1 MATKRGTWD
10 YREQF
15 GEEFGRT
22 YFRRFDPGVTSSIGI
37 GTYLGAPT
45 DSADEQYYRALVDAI
60 ESGVN
65 HLDTAINYRCQRSER
80 IVGDAI
86 ADAAIDRDAIVLATK
101 GGFIPFDEEK
111 PADPGGYISEEFIQN
126 GAVDAAA
133 LARGCHALTPAF
145 IDSMLDQSQTN
156 LAVDYIDCYYIHNP
170 ETQLTVRSRT
180 AVYDQLTAAF
190 EQLERRRVAGDI
202 GGYGVASWN
211 AFRVPPSHDS
221 YLSLP
226 RVIACAET
234 AADTVGVDDCGFMAV
249 QLPFN
254 IQMADAFTTTAHPD
268 PERADDATMQKDT
281 IGVNQNQNQN
291 QSISDTKVN
300 TDNTTTQVSALRY
313 AQERG
318 INIIA
323 SATLAQGELTSE
335 DAIPPAVDS
344 KLSGETPAQR
354 AINFTRSAPGVTTA
368 LVGTGSPE
376 HVSENVT
383 AGTFDPLGAQVFD
396 AVFES

>member
-1 MATKRGTWD
+1 
-10 YREQF
+10 
-15 GEEFGRT
+15 
-22 YFRRFDPGVTSSIGI
+22 
-37 GTYLGAPT
+37 
-45 DSADEQYYRALVDAI
+45 
-60 ESGVN
+60 
-65 HLDTAINYRCQRSER
+65 
-80 IVGDAI
+80 
-86 ADAAIDRDAIVLATK
+86 
-101 GGFIPFDEEK
+101 
-111 PADPGGYISEEFIQN
+111 
-126 GAVDAAA
+126 
-133 LARGCHALTPAF
+133 
-145 IDSMLDQSQTN
+145 
-156 LAVDYIDCYYIHNP
+156 
-170 ETQLTVRSRT
+170 
-180 AVYDQLTAAF
+180 
-190 EQLERRRVAGDI
+190 
-202 GGYGVASWN
+202 
-211 AFRVPPSHDS
+211 
-221 YLSLP
+221 
-226 RVIACAET
+226 
-234 AADTVGVDDCGFMAV
+234 
-249 QLPFN
+249 
-254 IQMADAFTTTAHPD
+254 
-268 PERADDATMQKDT
+268 MQKDT

-396 AVFES
+396 AVFE

>member
-1 MATKRGTWD
+1 VIDKYHMATKRGTWD

-190 EQLERRRVAGDI
+190 EHLSAVVWLEILVAMVSQVGTPS
-202 GGYGVASWN
+202 AS
-211 AFRVPPSHDS
+211 
-221 YLSLP
+221 L
-226 RVIACAET
+226 
-234 AADTVGVDDCGFMAV
+234 
-249 QLPFN
+249 Q
-254 IQMADAFTTTAHPD
+254 
-268 PERADDATMQKDT
+268 
-281 IGVNQNQNQN
+281 
-291 QSISDTKVN
+291 
-300 TDNTTTQVSALRY
+300 
-313 AQERG
+313 
-318 INIIA
+318 
-323 SATLAQGELTSE
+323 
-335 DAIPPAVDS
+335 
-344 KLSGETPAQR
+344 
-354 AINFTRSAPGVTTA
+354 VTTHICHCHA
-368 LVGTGSPE
+368 LLHVPRQLLIPLESMIADSWRFNSRSTFKWQMHSPQQ
-376 HVSENVT
+376 HILTQSVWMMRPCRKIPSV
-383 AGTFDPLGAQVFD
+383 
-396 AVFES
+396 